1 MSAVHVTDRGTSG
14 EIMSIPLTG
23 HETEICRALGDL
35 QLVIGQ
41 DAEGRWILAEDRKRC
56 GAVFVSRK
64 AALKFAASELV
75 PAAWTALQQ
84 AMEEKNWE
92 RAKFISGRL
101 RPHPRRCAWKQIP
114 LRSNMRCRS
123 CTAGLTPKLDCKLTP
138 ITEDTAKAIRE
149 ALARL

>member
-1 MSAVHVTDRGTSG
+1 
-14 EIMSIPLTG
+14 MSIPLTG

-92 RAKFISGRL
+92 RANFISGRL
-101 RPHPRRCAWKQIP
+101 RPLSSALRLETNPAP
-114 LRSNMRCRS
+114 LKYALSLLHSWFNPEVR
-123 CTAGLTPKLDCKLTP
+123 LQLTP
-138 ITEDTAKAIRE
+138 IAEDTAKAISE